1 MRVSVVIP
9 VFNGMPH
16 IPEAID
22 SVLRQDHDDLE
33 VLVIDDGSDDG
44 TRSAVSAYG
53 EPVRLLATETPR
65 SGPAVAR
72 NVGLREASGD
82 LIAFLDADDVWL
94 SDKLGT
100 QVKYMMDHPEIGLVS
115 TNSRYWR
122 PRPDGSY
129 PPADDMASQGDAT
142 AVSGDAGLSGW
153 LYYEILLKPSTVWTS
168 TVLMQR
174 WLLDKVGYFNEALRL
189 GQDYD
194 YWLRASRYTPIHR
207 LPGCYALYRQ
217 HDDNSTGRPR
227 SVNFELQIFRSA
239 MRRWGRHGP
248 DGRSVPRSAV
258 RERYHR
264 LNFRMGYHHY
274 WRGDPAVAMRS
285 FAAALRWRPHAPK
298 TWAYLMASSAK
309 RVKRGGGRAGLTTR
323 PE

>member
-22 SVLRQDHDDLE
+22 SVLRQRHDDLE
-33 VLVIDDGSDDG
+33 VLVIDDGSNDG
-44 TRSAVSAYG
+44 TRKAVSAYG
-53 EPVRLLATETPR
+53 APVVLLSTDAPR
-65 SGPAVAR
+65 SGPAAAR
-72 NVGLREASGD
+72 NVGLRAATGD

-94 SDKLGT
+94 GNKLAE
-100 QVKYMMDHPEIGLVS
+100 QVAYMSGHPEVGLVS

-122 PRPDGSY
+122 PRPDGTY
-129 PPADDMASQGDAT
+129 PSPDEAAAWADAS
-142 AVSGDAGLSGW
+142 AVSGDGGLSGW

-168 TVLMQR
+168 TVLMHR
-174 WLLDKVGYFNEALRL
+174 WLLDKVGLFNESLRL

-194 YWLRASRYTPIHR
+194 YWLRASRHTPIHR
-207 LPGCYALYRQ
+207 LPGCHALYRQ
-217 HDDNSTGRPR
+217 HEDNSTGRPR
-227 SVNFELQIFRSA
+227 PVNFELQIFDSA
-239 MRRWGRHGP
+239 MRRWGRLGP
-248 DGRSVPRSAV
+248 DGRSVPRNAV

-274 WRGDPAVAMRS
+274 WRGDPGVAMRS

-309 RVKRGGGRAGLTTR
+309 RIKRGGASAGLETR
-323 PE
+323 AE